1 MGCHASAGD
10 LPDPGSEPASLHWQV
25 GHLTTIATWEAPYF
39 NHIAALSSSVCFSL
53 LIFLHSHELVNYQ
66 RKNEYFL
73 KSIQDIFCQNN
84 LAEVIYICSK
94 HILNII
100 FNWNIESVPLYYKNI
115 YEFLLEFCQPL
126 LMTTCECL
134 RRWMVIWWDRGKEG
148 FFFWERGC
156 FVKDSGR
163 SDHTRLRLR
172 KPSSPCCV
180 DTLNPWRWPKIKRWS
195 WNDQD

>member
-115 YEFLLEFCQPL
+115 YEFLLEFCRIYNQTNHL
-126 LMTTCECL
+126 YNM
-134 RRWMVIWWDRGKEG
+134 
-148 FFFWERGC
+148 
-156 FVKDSGR
+156 
-163 SDHTRLRLR
+163 
-172 KPSSPCCV
+172 SPCPHQCHSFALPINISCSNLKSHSV
-180 DTLNPWRWPKIKRWS
+180 KVKGSQREDSKNRTSMVKWLLSRT
-195 WNDQD
+195 